1 MKFDPRLISEALRV
15 RLWFATTIGLGF
27 VVGILIVGQAWVLAS
42 IVDNVFLKHQT
53 FQQVMPMLALLAV
66 MALFRFLFAW
76 GSATAGKKL
85 AVEVKTDLRTRLMKR
100 LLELGPSFTV
110 GERSGEL
117 THTIT
122 AGIDALDAWF
132 SQYLP
137 QVVLAFIMP
146 LTILLAVFPNDII
159 SGLVL
164 LFTAP
169 LIPFF
174 MILIGSAAE
183 SLTQRQWKT
192 LSRLA
197 AHFLDVLQGLTTLKL
212 FGRSRDQIRTI
223 ARISDEYRKT
233 TMSVLRVAFLS
244 ALALEMLATLSVAI
258 IAVEIGIRVMRGQ
271 IIFLNAFF
279 ILILAPDF
287 YQPLRLLGSRFHA
300 GMDGV
305 VAANRIFAILN
316 AKPQNDPY
324 RKRLLSRQSPESLL
338 AHPFRIRFEQVSVQ
352 FEKDRQAL
360 CEIDFEMSRGQ
371 HIALVGPSGAG
382 KSTIAHLLM
391 RFITPTAGSIFIDH
405 TPLETVDPKAW
416 RQQLAW
422 LPQHP
427 ILFNMSIAENI
438 RLGAPEASA
447 DDVIRAAK
455 LAYAHAFIEE
465 LPQGY
470 DTVVGEHGARL
481 SGGQIQRIALARAF
495 LRNAPIVILDEPTA
509 HLDPIAEAE
518 IQTAIAELLRNRT
531 ALIIAHRLHTIMHA
545 HRILVIVQGRIVEE
559 GDHMSLLAKRDGVYQ
574 QLLRAYSP
582 Q

>member
-1 MKFDPRLISEALRV
+1 MKFDQRLISEALRV

-42 IVDNVFLKHQT
+42 IVDNVFLKQQA
-53 FQQVMPMLALLAV
+53 FQQVLPMLALLAV

-100 LLELGPSFTV
+100 LLELGPTFTI

-122 AGIDALDAWF
+122 AGVDALDAWF

-137 QVVLAFIMP
+137 QVILAFIMP
-146 LTILLAVFPNDII
+146 FTILLAVFPNDII

-164 LFTAP
+164 LLTAP

-271 IIFLNAFF
+271 MIFLNAFF

-316 AKPQNDPY
+316 AKPQNDPH
-324 RKRLLSRQSPESLL
+324 RKRLLSRQRPEPLL

-360 CEIDFEMSRGQ
+360 REIDFEIGRGQ
-371 HIALVGPSGAG
+371 HIALVGPSGSG

-391 RFITPTAGSIFIDH
+391 RFITPTAGNIFIDR
-405 TPLETVDPKAW
+405 TPLEAIDPKAW
-416 RQQLAW
+416 RRQLAW

-427 ILFNMSIAENI
+427 ILFHMSIAENI

-455 LAYAHAFIEE
+455 LAYAHAFIEG

-509 HLDPIAEAE
+509 HLDPVAEAE

>member
-1 MKFDPRLISEALRV
+1 MKFDQRLISEALRV

-42 IVDNVFLKHQT
+42 IVDNVFLKQQA
-53 FQQVMPMLALLAV
+53 FQQVLPMLALLAV

-100 LLELGPSFTV
+100 LLELGPTFTI

-122 AGIDALDAWF
+122 AGVDALDAWF

-137 QVVLAFIMP
+137 QVILAFIMP
-146 LTILLAVFPNDII
+146 FTILLAVFPNDII

-164 LFTAP
+164 LLTAP

-271 IIFLNAFF
+271 MIFLNAFF

-316 AKPQNDPY
+316 AKPQNDPH
-324 RKRLLSRQSPESLL
+324 RKKLLSRQRPEPLL

-360 CEIDFEMSRGQ
+360 REIDFEIGRGQ
-371 HIALVGPSGAG
+371 HIALVGPSGSG

-391 RFITPTAGSIFIDH
+391 RFITPTAGNIFIDR
-405 TPLETVDPKAW
+405 TPLEAIDPKAW
-416 RQQLAW
+416 RRQLAW

-427 ILFNMSIAENI
+427 ILFHMSIAENI

-455 LAYAHAFIEE
+455 LAYAHAFIEG

-509 HLDPIAEAE
+509 HLDPVAEAE